1 MRKVKA
7 YSSASKDER
16 AVAAWELLNAV
27 MLAPFASIDPPERL
41 LQYPETV
48 RCISLP
54 CDASTHASSRNGPG
68 CFRYRSP
75 RLLFALM

>member
-1 MRKVKA
+1 MKDARLRCARRTRMRKVKA

-27 MLAPFASIDPPERL
+27 MLAPLASMDPPERL

-48 RCISLP
+48 RCRP
-54 CDASTHASSRNGPG
+54 
-68 CFRYRSP
+68 
-75 RLLFALM
+75 